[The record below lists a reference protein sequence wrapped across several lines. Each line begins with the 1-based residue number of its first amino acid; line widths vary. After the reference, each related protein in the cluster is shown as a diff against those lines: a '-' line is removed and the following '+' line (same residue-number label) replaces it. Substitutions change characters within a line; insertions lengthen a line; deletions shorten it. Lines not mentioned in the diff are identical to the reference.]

1 MRFSLSLIF
10 LAALAIFMA
19 PNFLRPAWDGAQ
31 PARAAETGS
40 GADTAEQPRLVAAMF
55 RSSWCGACRILEPR
69 VDDVREELAGEPID
83 WVRFNFTWGQR
94 DGLRDLAVEEGIAD
108 IYDQFAGG
116 TGFLVFIDRE
126 TGEVLE
132 MVTMRYDRDE
142 IRDAAQRWLSV
153 TRHLDNTDT

>member
-10 LAALAIFMA
+10 LAALAVFMA

-31 PARAAETGS
+31 AAQAVEAGTE
-40 GADTAEQPRLVAAMF
+40 TAERPRLVAAMF

-94 DGLRDLAVEEGIAD
+94 DGLRELAAEEGIAD
-108 IYDQFAGG
+108 IYDRFAGG

-126 TGEVLE
+126 SGEVLE
-132 MVTMRYDRDE
+132 TVTMRYDRDD
-142 IRDAAQRWLSV
+142 IRDAALRWLSV
-153 TRHLDNTDT
+153 TRHLETDDA